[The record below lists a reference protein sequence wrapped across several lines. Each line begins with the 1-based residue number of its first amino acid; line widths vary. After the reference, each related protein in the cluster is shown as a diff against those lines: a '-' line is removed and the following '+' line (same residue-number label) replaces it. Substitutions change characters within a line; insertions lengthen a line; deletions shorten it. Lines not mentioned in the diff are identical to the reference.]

1 MQAIPSEWAHVS
13 ELLQAQSLFISPVKS
28 TVSMALEQL
37 LFVKRVQTMIE
48 FFSYCVQIAWAFKGS
63 GLSKVVNFDAEF
75 LSQPLKNFMSECITK
90 CILGRGSYCLSL
102 IVCCLVQQR
111 KGEFPAGSCYSLSQ
125 LNEIVATKQNSMEK
139 LLVAFEEDFR
149 KDEALAYLQNEFH
162 KLDSQR
168 LLFSNMWSAHNWLNE
183 EIVIQPNVFPLIP
196 NHVGLLRRHSVLAH
210 MNSMVKQLTSFVP
223 KLEGLATN
231 LSHLTLIVLQRLKWA
246 AGANPQ
252 VSELLTS
259 FEAISKTKSDELENY
274 QRLVAIAMQHCLA
287 VTNYEVMRF
296 KTPEAFGSD
305 SEILN
310 FLHQWENVCKAE
322 RAVAHTINPIEE
334 ALVEL
339 LDPEGAIDQAWIKNV
354 TSLIDDMINQVH
366 SDIDANEKGVMTT
379 RDSLDLCAH
388 NLRGFIAAHHR
399 ISADIR
405 NLLKSILKHDDSD
418 HVRLKE
424 YLAKYKYFIETIT
437 E

>member
-1 MQAIPSEWAHVS
+1 
-13 ELLQAQSLFISPVKS
+13 
-28 TVSMALEQL
+28 MALEQVF
-37 LFVKRVQTMIE
+37 FVKRVQTMIE

-63 GLSKVVNFDAEF
+63 GLSNVVNFDAEF
-75 LSQPLKNFMSECITK
+75 LSQPLKAFMSECISK
-90 CILGRGSYCLSL
+90 CILGRGSYCLSI

-111 KGEFPAGSCYSLSQ
+111 KGEFAAGTCCTLTQ
-125 LNEIVATKQNSMEK
+125 LTTDVPSKQNAMEK
-139 LLVAFEEDFR
+139 LLVAFEEEFR
-149 KDEALAYLQNEFH
+149 KDEALVYLQNEFR

-196 NHVGLLRRHSVLAH
+196 SHAGLLHRHGVMTH
-210 MNSMVKQLTSFVP
+210 MKTVVKKLTSFGA
-223 KLEGLATN
+223 KIENLAAN
-231 LSHLTLIVLQRLKWA
+231 LSQLTLVVLQRLKWA

-259 FEAISKTKSDELENY
+259 FEAISKAKSDELENY
-274 QRLVAIAMQHCLA
+274 QRLAAMVMQHCLA

-296 KTPEAFGSD
+296 KTQEAFGSD

-322 RAVAHTINPIEE
+322 KSVAHTINPIEE

-366 SDIDANEKGVMTT
+366 SDIDANEKSVMAT

-424 YLAKYKYFIETIT
+424 YLAKYKYFIESIT